1 VIIIIYSKLIIK
13 IIKENKK
20 VIHIIYIYIN
30 KYIYKKKKKKKI
42 KKKKGNKNYKQL
54 INKYFNF
61 RLTNKKE

>member
-30 KYIYKKKKKKKI
+30 KYIYKKKREI
-42 KKKKGNKNYKQL
+42 RI
-54 INKYFNF
+54 INN
-61 RLTNKKE
+61 